1 MPCTGKKFE
10 AARPELE
17 KDGERLID
25 LVITTSELCDMIE
38 EAGINFAALPD
49 EEPDAPLGDYTGA
62 GVIFGVTGG
71 VTEAVI
77 RRVLDDASPNT
88 LQTIAECGVRG
99 LEGIKAFTVTAG
111 DLTIRIAVANGLAN
125 ADKLIAKVESG
136 EEQFDF
142 IEVMACPNGCIGG
155 GGQPPA
161 CNKRKAE
168 RAEAIF
174 KADEACA
181 LRIPQ
186 QNPDLGYVYDTLL
199 QGRAHELLHIHYP
212 AHGQH
217 S

>member
-1 MPCTGKKFE
+1 MAMFGSLIRKQFAGENVYSVAIMPCTGKKFE

-88 LQTIAECGVRG
+88 LADHCRVRRARARGHQGVQRHGRRPDYPHRG
-99 LEGIKAFTVTAG
+99 
-111 DLTIRIAVANGLAN
+111 
-125 ADKLIAKVESG
+125 G
-136 EEQFDF
+136 EW
-142 IEVMACPNGCIGG
+142 P
-155 GGQPPA
+155 GQ
-161 CNKRKAE
+161 C
-168 RAEAIF
+168 
-174 KADEACA
+174 
-181 LRIPQ
+181 
-186 QNPDLGYVYDTLL
+186 
-199 QGRAHELLHIHYP
+199 
-212 AHGQH
+212 
-217 S
+217 

>member
-1 MPCTGKKFE
+1 MPQVSTCGSPMAMFGSLIRKQFAGENVYSVAIMPCTGKKFE

-38 EAGINFAALPD
+38 EAGIDFANLPD

-111 DLTIRIAVANGLAN
+111 DLKI
-125 ADKLIAKVESG
+125 
-136 EEQFDF
+136 
-142 IEVMACPNGCIGG
+142 
-155 GGQPPA
+155 
-161 CNKRKAE
+161 
-168 RAEAIF
+168 
-174 KADEACA
+174 
-181 LRIPQ
+181 
-186 QNPDLGYVYDTLL
+186 
-199 QGRAHELLHIHYP
+199 GRASCRERV
-212 AHGQH
+212 
-217 S
+217 